1 MVGRNKVLS
10 KRYSAQRL
18 NNDDNL
24 GINEDNADHFKS
36 QEEKPNGL
44 GPDNYHGLVSRK
56 SEAQKKFFSRNETV
70 GVESTLK
77 TEVAA
82 KISATLISLG
92 NSDGDRKEVPKG
104 VKINA
109 KSFRKLNQNAG
120 VFGPGNLMKFTESIK
135 RTKSKDLESHINNI
149 NREKYLTEVRNK

>member
-77 TEVAA
+77 TEVTA

-104 VKINA
+104 VKINT
-109 KSFRKLNQNAG
+109 KSFRKLN
-120 VFGPGNLMKFTESIK
+120 
-135 RTKSKDLESHINNI
+135 
-149 NREKYLTEVRNK
+149 